1 MKVRRTSTVRII
13 LASALLAIGLAPA
26 VSAQTTVWKKV
37 RGWDVSFYPSLEGC
51 TALKVFD
58 GGFSFFIG
66 FDFSITEPTLD
77 VTLMND
83 NWGSIEDGKEYEIKV
98 YFGDETPWT
107 LQMDGTDFDGT
118 PGLTFYVDAFDDQ
131 TQLFIDEFQREASM
145 EWMFGSRSLGK
156 FSLSGS
162 TAAFQEVLACQS
174 SFLEAREKLA
184 DPFAGS
190 SSGQSSDPFAD
201 Q

>member
-1 MKVRRTSTVRII
+1 MI
-13 LASALLAIGLAPA
+13 ASALFAMGMAPS
-26 VSAQTTVWKKV
+26 VSAQATLWKEV
-37 RGWDVSFYPSLEGC
+37 RGWDISFYPSFEGC

-58 GGFSFFIG
+58 GAFSFFIG

-107 LQMDGTDFDGT
+107 LQMDGADFDGT
-118 PGLTFYVDAFDDQ
+118 PGLTFFVDAFDDQ
-131 TQLFIDEFQREASM
+131 TRLFLDEFQRETSM
-145 EWMFGSRSLGK
+145 EWMFGSRSLGR

-162 TAAFQEVLACQS
+162 RAAFEEVLACQS
-174 SFLEAREKLA
+174 SFLEAREKLN
-184 DPFAGS
+184 DPFAGG
-190 SSGQSSDPFAD
+190 SGSQSNDPFAD